1 MPRSP
6 DYDDKR
12 DESGLVRGPGP
23 FGVPTLEPNE
33 ARQGAPHHNVRLVL
47 AISTATVVVAFI
59 LIYLAYFG

>member
-12 DESGLVRGPGP
+12 DESGLVRGAKP
-23 FGVPTLEPNE
+23 GVPTLEPNE

-47 AISTATVVVAFI
+47 AVSTAAVIAAFI
-59 LIYLAYFG
+59 IIYLAYFG